1 MKKKI
6 KLRDL
11 TEEQYKTWRKENCTG
26 ANCNTCPFLRSV
38 CSLEEF
44 FWGKNKDLY
53 VGKFL
58 NQEIEIEVP
67 DLLTS
72 KEKEYLEAVI
82 RPFKDKVIS
91 ISKNEFCTNRG
102 YIYIGI
108 KDYTPNLDY
117 VKLPKFEKNKYYKG
131 LEIDKEYT
139 LKDLELFK
147 E

>member
-58 NQEIEIEVP
+58 NQEIEIEVS
-67 DLLTS
+67 DLLT
-72 KEKEYLEAVI
+72 KEEKEY
-82 RPFKDKVIS
+82 
-91 ISKNEFCTNRG
+91 
-102 YIYIGI
+102 
-108 KDYTPNLDY
+108 
-117 VKLPKFEKNKYYKG
+117 
-131 LEIDKEYT
+131 
-139 LKDLELFK
+139 
-147 E
+147 